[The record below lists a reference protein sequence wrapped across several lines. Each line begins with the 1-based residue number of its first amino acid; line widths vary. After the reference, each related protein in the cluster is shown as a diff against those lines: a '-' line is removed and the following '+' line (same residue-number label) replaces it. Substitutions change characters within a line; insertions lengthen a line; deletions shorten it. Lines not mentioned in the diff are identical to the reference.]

1 MKLYPAIDLHD
12 GQAVRLY
19 KGDYDKVTVF
29 GKPLDMAKKWA
40 SMGATFLHLVDLD
53 GAKDGESKNLEAV
66 KEIIDNVCID
76 VELGGGIR
84 SIERIK
90 EILDM
95 GVKRVILGS
104 IALKNPSLVKEA
116 ISLYGPEKI
125 VVGVDCKNFMVA
137 TEGWLCESNVD
148 ALTFCHTLEE
158 AGVKY
163 VIFTDIAKDGT
174 LSGVNIEQTKKLVD
188 NTSLQIIASGGV
200 HTMDDIKAVSDIG
213 CYGVILGKS
222 IYMGTI
228 DLSLAVKK
236 FGC

>member
-1 MKLYPAIDLHD
+1 MKLYPAIDLHN

-29 GKPLDMAKKWA
+29 GTPLEMAKKWKE
-40 SMGATFLHLVDLD
+40 MGATYLHIVDLD

-66 KEIIDNVCID
+66 KEIIDNVDID
-76 VELGGGIR
+76 IELGGGIR
-84 SIERIK
+84 SLERIK

-95 GVKRVILGS
+95 GVNRVILGS
-104 IALKNPSLVKEA
+104 IALKNPLIVKEA
-116 ISLYGPEKI
+116 IRLYGSEKI

-137 TEGWLCESNVD
+137 TEGWLSESNVD
-148 ALTFCHTLEE
+148 ALMFCKTLESI
-158 AGVKY
+158 GVKY

-174 LSGVNIEQTKKLVD
+174 LTGVNIEQTKKLVD
-188 NTSLQIIASGGV
+188 NTNLRIIASGGV
-200 HTMDDIKAVSDIG
+200 HTMDDLDKVEEIS

-228 DLSLAVKK
+228 DLKEAIKK
-236 FGC
+236 YW

>member
-1 MKLYPAIDLHD
+1 MKLYPAIDLHN
-12 GQAVRLY
+12 GQAVRLL

-29 GKPLDMAKKWA
+29 GDPVEMAKKWA
-40 SMGATFLHLVDLD
+40 SLGADFLHIVDLD
-53 GAKDGESKNLEAV
+53 GAKDGSVKNLKAIKDILNNV
-66 KEIIDNVCID
+66 NIDI
-76 VELGGGIR
+76 ELGGGIR
-84 SIERIK
+84 SLDKIK

-104 IALKNPSLVKEA
+104 IALKNPSIVREA
-116 ISLYGPEKI
+116 IKIYGPERV
-125 VVGVDCKNFMVA
+125 VVGVDCKNFKVA
-137 TEGWLCESNVD
+137 TEGWIEESDVD
-148 ALTFCHTLEE
+148 ALEFSHMLEA

-188 NTSLQIIASGGV
+188 NTNLSIIASGGV
-200 HTMDDIKAVSDIG
+200 STLNDIEEVSKIG

-222 IYMGTI
+222 IYTGTI
-228 DLSLAVKK
+228 DLEEAISK